1 MDGETPGDVVEM
13 PMFPLG
19 SVLFPAMPL
28 PLRVFE
34 QRYLTML
41 QDLLAAGPAMFGVV
55 LIERGLEVGG
65 GEHSFSCG
73 TVARVTEVSPAEGH
87 LGVLAIGE
95 DRIQVVEWL
104 AASPY
109 PLASVRRLSEL
120 VWNEACHERRE
131 QTELLVR
138 RTLARASE
146 FEEHLWPSTVE
157 LADDPVAGTWQLAA
171 IAPIGPLDQLRL
183 LGAETVRELL
193 DAMFVAVT
201 DAGEALDSRFP

>member
-1 MDGETPGDVVEM
+1 MDGEAAGDVIEM

-41 QDLLAAGPAMFGVV
+41 QDLLASGPAEFGVV
-55 LIERGLEVGG
+55 LIERGQEVGG
-65 GEHSFSCG
+65 GEHSFSLG
-73 TVARVTEVSPAEGH
+73 TVARITEVSPAEGFI
-87 LGVLAIGE
+87 GVLATGE
-95 DRIQVVEWL
+95 GRIEVVEWVDD
-104 AASPY
+104 SPY
-109 PLASVRRLSEL
+109 PLARVRRMPEL
-120 VWNEACHERRE
+120 EWDEACGERRE

-146 FEEHLWPSTVE
+146 FEEQMWPSTIE
-157 LADDPVAGTWQLAA
+157 LADDPVAGMWQLAA

-183 LGAETVRELL
+183 LECTSVRELL
-193 DAMFVAVT
+193 DTMFVVVS
-201 DAGEALDSRFP
+201 DAGEALDAL

>member
-1 MDGETPGDVVEM
+1 MDGVHGADLVEM

-41 QDLLAAGPAMFGVV
+41 QDLLATDPAEFGVV
-55 LIERGLEVGG
+55 LIERGQEVGG
-65 GEHSFSCG
+65 GEHSFSLG
-73 TVARVTEVSPAEGH
+73 TTARIAEVSPADGFI
-87 LGVLAIGE
+87 GVMAAGQ
-95 DRIQVVEWL
+95 DRIEVVEWL
-104 AASPY
+104 AESPY
-109 PLASVRRLSEL
+109 PLARVRRLPEL
-120 VWNEACHERRE
+120 VWDEACGERRK

-146 FEEHLWPSTVE
+146 FDEHMWPATIEIS
-157 LADDPVAGTWQLAA
+157 DDPVSGLWQLAA

-183 LGAETVRELL
+183 LECTSVRELL
-193 DAMFVAVT
+193 DAMFVVVS
-201 DAGEALDSRFP
+201 DAGEALDAR